1 MSLKYDGVESM
12 DRRMTYWT
20 SIFGTSCSIY
30 REPRT
35 WRPPTLPLALCA
47 VNAARDEVDD
57 GNLVSVVDGEMMMV
71 FCCCAAGALPE
82 LSVRWARLR
91 RRRLRLRLGCC
102 WARWLCMETPL
113 VMLMSL
119 PLDVTWGLLMRLD
132 VTERVGPPSPAGG
145 VVGDLALAALLGLL
159 VLRRLLIPGGVGST
173 LVALLL
179 ELLLGHVLSMLVS
192 GHPVDLLVAG

>member
-1 MSLKYDGVESM
+1 M

-57 GNLVSVVDGEMMMV
+57 GNLVSVVDGEMMMMI

-113 VMLMSL
+113 VMSL

-132 VTERVGPPSPAGG
+132 VTERVGPPSPAVG

>member
-1 MSLKYDGVESM
+1 M

-57 GNLVSVVDGEMMMV
+57 GNLVSVVDGEVMMV
-71 FCCCAAGALPE
+71 FCYLCAAGALPG

-132 VTERVGPPSPAGG
+132 VTERVGPPSPAVG

-159 VLRRLLIPGGVGST
+159 ELRRLLVPGGVGSA

-179 ELLLGHVLSMLVS
+179 ELLLDHVLGLLVS
-192 GHPVDLLVAG
+192 GEPVDLLVAG